1 MLLSTQY
8 VQMLQLR
15 ENRPEKD
22 ALRKYLLANANIQK
36 DQQFNS
42 FKEKTTVKINRDFNS
57 ACE

>member
-1 MLLSTQY
+1 
-8 VQMLQLR
+8 MLQLR

-42 FKEKTTVKINRDFNS
+42 FKEKTTVKMNRDFNS